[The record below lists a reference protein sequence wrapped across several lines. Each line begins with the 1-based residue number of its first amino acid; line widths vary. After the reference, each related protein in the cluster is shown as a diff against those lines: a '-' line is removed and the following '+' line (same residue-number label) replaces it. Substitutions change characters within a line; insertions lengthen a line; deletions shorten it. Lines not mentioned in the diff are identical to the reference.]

1 MKSFIQYITEAEAI
15 ELDDEMMPMMPFG
28 PEYPFPVDEDLPSRY
43 PPIPLEPGDDG
54 YVEPKIPDGW
64 VNPYSVPVTIPF
76 YGQPAWSP
84 GFFQPMINPN
94 YVRGNESKIPT
105 DPWATSP
112 NPFLKPG
119 GIYDPDR
126 ETYPAIPNIVPRK
139 FRF

>member
-15 ELDDEMMPMMPFG
+15 ERDDEMMPMMPFG
-28 PEYPFPVDEDLPSRY
+28 PEYPYPGPERY
-43 PPIPLEPGDDG
+43 PWPIPLEPGDDG

-64 VNPYSVPVTIPF
+64 VNPNSVPVPIPF
-76 YGQPAWSP
+76 YGQPLGSP
-84 GFFQPMINPN
+84 GFVQPMINPN
-94 YVRGNESKIPT
+94 YQGPPSNIPSGIDT
-105 DPWATSP
+105 PTRP
-112 NPFLKPG
+112 TPFLKPG